1 MKLTITIAGLPEN
14 LTQEQSNSLNEA
26 FFDFQKRIAG
36 SITQCFS
43 MNTVREPETTEE
55 T

>member
-14 LTQEQSNSLNEA
+14 LTEEQSNSLNEA
-26 FFDFQKRIAG
+26 FFEFQKRIAG

>member
-1 MKLTITIAGLPEN
+1 MKLTITITGLPEN
-14 LTQEQSNSLNEA
+14 LTQDQGQSLNEA
-26 FFDFQKRIAG
+26 FFEFQKRIAG

-43 MNTVREPETTEE
+43 MNTVSEPETTEE

>member
-1 MKLTITIAGLPEN
+1 MKLTITIKGLPDN

-26 FFDFQKRIAG
+26 FFNFQKRIAG

-43 MNTVREPETTEE
+43 MNAVREPETTEE

>member
-14 LTQEQSNSLNEA
+14 LTQEQSHSLNEA

-43 MNTVREPETTEE
+43 MNAVREPETTEE

>member
-1 MKLTITIAGLPEN
+1 MKLTITITGLPEN
-14 LTQEQSNSLNEA
+14 LTQEQANSLNEA
-26 FFDFQKRIAG
+26 FVDFQKRIAA

-43 MNTVREPETTEE
+43 MNTVREPENTEE

>member
-14 LTQEQSNSLNEA
+14 LTQDQGQSLNEA
-26 FFDFQKRIAG
+26 FFEFQKRIAG
-36 SITQCFS
+36 SITHFS
-43 MNTVREPETTEE
+43 MNTVSEPETTGE

>member
-1 MKLTITIAGLPEN
+1 MKLTITIAGLPDN
-14 LTQEQSNSLNEA
+14 LTEEQSNSLNEA

>member
-1 MKLTITIAGLPEN
+1 MKLTITIKGIPEN

-36 SITQCFS
+36 SIRCFS
-43 MNTVREPETTEE
+43 MNAVSEPETTEE